1 MLMASAGRECTHIRS
16 CQPRYYGGIL
26 ILCSHLQIWMSHENP
41 SIFWRQ
47 TNFYQTQYHVTLSLT
62 NWCCWNLNNMT
73 LNDHDTRN
81 DSLIFCWCIWLM
93 LEQSLCFIIF
103 KGMIIFCCKLVIIIW
118 SWQLWIVLT
127 KFLLFQHNCLAIHKK
142 SFWCNTPNKYSPLW
156 CLQKVCGV
164 EQIEFLHPRQILRAH
179 LTRKIM

>member
-16 CQPRYYGGIL
+16 CHPGYYGDIL

-62 NWCCWNLNNMT
+62 NWCCWNMNNMT

-127 KFLLFQHNCLAIHKK
+127 KFLLFQHDCLAFHKK
-142 SFWCNTPNKYSPLW
+142 VFDATLQINILHSDVSKKFAEWNRSSFYIPDKSWKHIWLE
-156 CLQKVCGV
+156 K
-164 EQIEFLHPRQILRAH
+164 
-179 LTRKIM
+179 